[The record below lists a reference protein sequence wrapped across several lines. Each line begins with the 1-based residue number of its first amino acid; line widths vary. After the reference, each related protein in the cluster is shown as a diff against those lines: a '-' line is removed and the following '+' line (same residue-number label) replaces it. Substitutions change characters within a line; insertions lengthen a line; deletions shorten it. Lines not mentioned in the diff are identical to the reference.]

1 MSEKGKEVF
10 LGEDTIATGVKFQTK
25 HRKGR
30 LMDASKSTGFC
41 HEEQRESV
49 LDLSKVPRSE
59 SLWIWMKIH

>member
-49 LDLSKVPRSE
+49 LDL
-59 SLWIWMKIH
+59 